1 MRLFDSHFSGRIS
14 SRVELQIAQMY
25 GPLAD
30 PDGLLVSVAALQQ
43 QSPRSFNCGPL
54 CIAAAYHA
62 AKGDNL
68 AEMTFDEN
76 KLRQHLVNYFER
88 QELTPFPLAPP
99 EKTVRRAKQQNIL
112 IEIHCTCGRPD
123 TFDDMVAC
131 DGCDHWFHLSCVNME
146 DIPQGDWFCTDC
158 AQENNE

>member
-1 MRLFDSHFSGRIS
+1 MAHWLIPMDCWF
-14 SRVELQIAQMY
+14 
-25 GPLAD
+25 
-30 PDGLLVSVAALQQ
+30 LLLSALQQ

-62 AKGDNL
+62 AK
-68 AEMTFDEN
+68 
-76 KLRQHLVNYFER
+76 
-88 QELTPFPLAPP
+88 LTPFPLALP
-99 EKTVRRAKQQNIL
+99 EKTVCRAKQQNIL

-146 DIPQGDWFCTDC
+146 DVLYRLCTGEQWINIIITLVGICSLLLHASVIIHDYC
-158 AQENNE
+158 YYEKKCRGVILSWGESFSP

>member
-1 MRLFDSHFSGRIS
+1 
-14 SRVELQIAQMY
+14 MY

-30 PDGLLVSVAALQQ
+30 SDGLLVSVAALQQ

-62 AKGDNL
+62 AK
-68 AEMTFDEN
+68 
-76 KLRQHLVNYFER
+76 
-88 QELTPFPLAPP
+88 LTPFPLAPP
-99 EKTVRRAKQQNIL
+99 KKTVCRAKQQNIL

-146 DIPQGDWFCTDC
+146 DVPQGDWFCTDC